1 MNSSTINHVA
11 SRFEIPMTAEAHGDL
26 SAELARL
33 RGEREEHTQRLRAA
47 RQFGEGSN
55 NDDLLAIRDDEAITE
70 ARIARLEAILSR
82 AAIVEPAASGEAVAI
97 GSAVTLRDPSSGKTH
112 AYLVDG
118 AHGSLEPHV
127 ISALSPMG
135 AALLGQRPGARVAV
149 DLPGGR
155 VRDFELLAVTQGT
168 PT

>member
-1 MNSSTINHVA
+1 MNSSSINAVA
-11 SRFEIPMTAEAHGDL
+11 ARFEIPMTAGAHRGV

-70 ARIARLEAILSR
+70 ARIARLEAILTR
-82 AAIVEPAASGEAVAI
+82 AVVVEPAASGEAVAI
-97 GSAVTLRDPSSGKTH
+97 GSTVTLRDRSSGNTR

-118 AHGSLEPHV
+118 AHGSLDPHV

-155 VRDFELLAVTQGT
+155 VRDFELVSVTQGA